1 MGVVKH
7 LIAIA
12 AVASLLVGAA
22 PASAASLVV
31 KAGHGDP
38 AATAGKRCPAN
49 VQIERVAVN
58 GRAIAFAEDGPAA
71 RMYGRGAVI
80 ELRHR
85 RGGRLRVRVAA
96 VRRVRVVV
104 TYRCLRR

>member
-1 MGVVKH
+1 MKH
-7 LIAIA
+7 LIGIA
-12 AVASLLVGAA
+12 AAASLLVGAA
-22 PASAASLVV
+22 PAGAASLVV
-31 KAGHGDP
+31 KADHGDP
-38 AATAGKRCPAN
+38 AATAGKRCRAN
-49 VQIERVAVN
+49 VQVDRVVVN
-58 GRAIAFAEDGPAA
+58 GREVAFAENGSAA

-104 TYRCLRR
+104 VYRCLRR